1 MKTKNRPLF
10 FITGVLIICVFFL
23 TCSCN
28 KDEPKLQG
36 DNYSISD
43 ISGNWTAMEA
53 TFSSLDQPYKGGIDI
68 IKEGG
73 TLKLAIQNN
82 GRFTFTIMLPGEP
95 DQVTTGQ
102 LGFDEEWLAVSYD
115 DDPGEYDY
123 LFFDL
128 NADKSILTI
137 RGNGGYDFDDDGTED
152 IATMSFILE
161 RD

>member
-1 MKTKNRPLF
+1 MKTKNRPLI
-10 FITGVLIICVFFL
+10 FITGFLTVCLFFL

-36 DNYSISD
+36 DNYSIGD
-43 ISGNWTAMEA
+43 IAGDWTATEA
-53 TFSSLDQPYKGGIDI
+53 TFSSLENPYKGGIDI
-68 IKEGG
+68 INEGG
-73 TLKLAIQNN
+73 TLKLVIQNN
-82 GRFTFTIMLPGEP
+82 GRFTFTIILPGEP

-152 IATMSFILE
+152 FATMSFILE

>member
-1 MKTKNRPLF
+1 
-10 FITGVLIICVFFL
+10 
-23 TCSCN
+23 
-28 KDEPKLQG
+28 
-36 DNYSISD
+36 
-43 ISGNWTAMEA
+43 MEA